1 MLQTQTQT
9 QVYEGPVPHPDIMA
23 GFERLVPGAAREM
36 FDLARVE
43 SEHRREMEKLANEAN
58 VAAQSRQLALAE
70 YQAKSVFRSDLV
82 GQFCGLV
89 VAVGCV
95 VGAVFLA
102 LNDQPWVA
110 GLLASIPTAAVI
122 QAFMAKRPGQD
133 ASAKKPAQKQG

>member
-1 MLQTQTQT
+1 MSGKHNKLSQNSPQVKPLAAAAHSLGPQGIGPMLQTQTQT

-102 LNDQPWVA
+102 
-110 GLLASIPTAAVI
+110 
-122 QAFMAKRPGQD
+122 
-133 ASAKKPAQKQG
+133 